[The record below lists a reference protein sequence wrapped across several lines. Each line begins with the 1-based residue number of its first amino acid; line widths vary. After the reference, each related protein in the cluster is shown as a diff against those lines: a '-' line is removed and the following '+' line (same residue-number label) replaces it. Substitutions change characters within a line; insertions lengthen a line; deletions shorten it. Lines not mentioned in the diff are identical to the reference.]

1 MLTSESVLAKNF
13 ADLINDMR
21 EKGIFTPKTT
31 FDDIAEYSDK
41 RESEKESEKIN
52 IE

>member
-1 MLTSESVLAKNF
+1 MFVSEAVLAKNF

-21 EKGIFTPKTT
+21 EKGVFTLKTT

-41 RESEKESEKIN
+41 IESEKESEK
-52 IE
+52 